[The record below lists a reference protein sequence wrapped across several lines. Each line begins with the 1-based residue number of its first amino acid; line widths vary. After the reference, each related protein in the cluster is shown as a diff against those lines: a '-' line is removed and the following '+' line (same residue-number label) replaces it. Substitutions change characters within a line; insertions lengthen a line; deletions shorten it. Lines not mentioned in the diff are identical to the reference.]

1 MKKSLVTL
9 VLTSALIATSAM
21 AAAQQTGSATHAMA
35 DMHDAGPTDAQGV
48 GVVKAIDATQGTI
61 TLQHEAIAS
70 IHWPAMTMPF
80 KLASPGLPKHVKVGD
95 RVRFT
100 LRPDGMASTVTS
112 IELAQPE

>member
-1 MKKSLVTL
+1 MKKPLVTL
-9 VLTSALIATSAM
+9 VLTGALLATSVM
-21 AAAQQTGSATHAMA
+21 AAAQQMGSATHAMA
-35 DMHDAGPTDAQGV
+35 DMHDAGPADAHGV

-80 KLASPGLPKHVKVGD
+80 KLASPELLKHVKVGD

-100 LRPDGMASTVTS
+100 LRPDGMASMVTS

>member
-1 MKKSLVTL
+1 MKKPLVAL
-9 VLTSALIATSAM
+9 VLTGALLATSTM
-21 AAAQQTGSATHAMA
+21 AAAQQVGSTTHATA
-35 DMHDAGPTDAQGV
+35 EMHNARPTDVQGV

-80 KLASPGLPKHVKVGD
+80 KLASPDLLKHVKVGNK
-95 RVRFT
+95 VRFT
-100 LRPDGMASTVTS
+100 LHPAGMASTVTS